1 MSTER
6 ATIRSAWEPSIVR
19 LTINH
24 NRSVLVRQV
33 AACKGNLSTYKQA
46 MMAEMA
52 IFNASPPT
60 SNTQTLFD
68 SIEDYIWKADDK
80 LNFLIALYEY
90 VVDSSQPHFDTDQAK
105 EAEAQLIQQIKDSAT
120 EWTTWIGT
128 KKREWFDMSKE
139 MIQRHNDKQDA
150 AERRLEAREQRAEN
164 GEAGANI
171 APVAAA

>member
-1 MSTER
+1 MT
-6 ATIRSAWEPSIVR
+6 
-19 LTINH
+19 
-24 NRSVLVRQV
+24 
-33 AACKGNLSTYKQA
+33 
-46 MMAEMA
+46 AEMA

-105 EAEAQLIQQIKDSAT
+105 VNEANLIQDIKDRAA

-128 KKREWFDMSKE
+128 TKREWFEMSKD
-139 MIQRHNDKQDA
+139 MIQRHNDKQAA

-164 GEAGANI
+164 GGAEANA
-171 APVAAA
+171 APVTAAKPKTDASVLKPDILTLELSLIHI

>member
-6 ATIRSAWEPSIVR
+6 ATVRSSWEPSCAR

-52 IFNASPPT
+52 IFNASPLT

-90 VVDSSQPHFDTDQAK
+90 VMDSSQPHFDTAQQTEG
-105 EAEAQLIQQIKDSAT
+105 EANLIQEIKDKAA
-120 EWTTWIGT
+120 EWTTWI
-128 KKREWFDMSKE
+128 SK
-139 MIQRHNDKQDA
+139 IK
-150 AERRLEAREQRAEN
+150 
-164 GEAGANI
+164 
-171 APVAAA
+171 